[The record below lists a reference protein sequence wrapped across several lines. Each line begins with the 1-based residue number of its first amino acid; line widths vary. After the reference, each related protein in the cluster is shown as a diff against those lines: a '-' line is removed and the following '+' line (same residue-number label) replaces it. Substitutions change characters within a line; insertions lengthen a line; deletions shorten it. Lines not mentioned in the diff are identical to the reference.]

1 MTYSENDR
9 SPSSAPAPFDGGRQG
24 SGIIITNRVNVVS
37 CFGRMSVRT
46 LMNLSVSYAGLII
59 RFIWGKFSVLRPIWV
74 ASGKSQKIDDLMNA
88 ILRLVT
94 HSWITVPLRPT
105 STVFITISLSSLPFI
120 RIISCIT
127 SWTEWDLKR
136 NGKIDLCNVT
146 INGQNS
152 CFLLF
157 FFASRE
163 KLPFC
168 DFQILRRKKW
178 NFKTWLESWWQFD
191 KNKPKKFFFLTYHP
205 TFILLLKCFCQF
217 KWTWNWKIC
226 WCSIASCG
234 PKVIYARSKDN
245 L

>member
-9 SPSSAPAPFDGGRQG
+9 SPSSATTPFDGGRQR

-37 CFGRMSVRT
+37 CFGCVSVRT

-105 STVFITISLSSLPFI
+105 STASTVFITISLSSLPFI
-120 RIISCIT
+120 RIISGIT

-136 NGKIDLCNVT
+136 NGKIDLML
-146 INGQNS
+146 Q
-152 CFLLF
+152 
-157 FFASRE
+157 
-163 KLPFC
+163 
-168 DFQILRRKKW
+168 
-178 NFKTWLESWWQFD
+178 
-191 KNKPKKFFFLTYHP
+191 
-205 TFILLLKCFCQF
+205 
-217 KWTWNWKIC
+217 
-226 WCSIASCG
+226 
-234 PKVIYARSKDN
+234 
-245 L
+245 